1 MESEPTKL
9 KWGDIIS
16 IGISGLGEACVKL
29 GEEFRDKK
37 RRQAELRQ
45 ANNEPE
51 PVDSDDEDAKDR
63 NWSNKFAVFSFQEV
77 FI

>member
-1 MESEPTKL
+1 MEEPTKL

-37 RRQAELRQ
+37 RREAELRQ
-45 ANNEPE
+45 ANNESD
-51 PVDSDDEDAKDR
+51 DSDDEDDYEEDR
-63 NWSNKFAVFSFQEV
+63 IWSNQFAVFSFQEV